1 MIRHS
6 SYGERQEI
14 MVARPTHFNAYEF
27 VTVAALR
34 AHQLMHGCVPQLPGE
49 HKATTM
55 AQMEVTAG
63 KVVGVQ
69 SLRSPARRVAPIL

>member
-1 MIRHS
+1 
-6 SYGERQEI
+6 
-14 MVARPTHFNAYEF
+14 MVARPTYFNAYEF
-27 VTVAALR
+27 VTIAALR

-69 SLRSPARRVAPIL
+69 ASQTPALRVAPIL